1 MASVALNHVSK
12 RFGDVAAV
20 HDVHLDIQDQE
31 FLVLLGP
38 SGCGK
43 TTTLRMVAGLEDV
56 TDGSIV
62 IGEKDVTNVPPKDRD
77 IAMVFQNYALY
88 PHMTVYENMAF
99 GLKLH
104 KVPKAE
110 IDKRVN
116 EVAEILGL
124 QALLKRRPKEL
135 SGGQRQRVALGR
147 AIVREP
153 KAFLIDEPLSNL
165 DAKLRTQMR
174 VELKRLH
181 QRLGATILYVTHDQ
195 TEAMTMGTRIVVMRD
210 GVVQQVDTP
219 DGIYNRPANKFV
231 ATFVGTPAMN
241 LFDGDIAREGD
252 DVLVQTAGQKL
263 RLPKEMARAVGPLDS
278 RQVSL
283 GIRPEDITVGEL
295 PDGYLPLN
303 ATIQVIE
310 PLGHEHIVYCAA
322 GDVAIVAR
330 TVNTWSGTVGDNI
343 TLGLNA
349 DRLHAFHPDTEEA
362 LA

>member
-1 MASVALNHVSK
+1 M
-12 RFGDVAAV
+12 
-20 HDVHLDIQDQE
+20 
-31 FLVLLGP
+31 
-38 SGCGK
+38 
-43 TTTLRMVAGLEDV
+43 
-56 TDGSIV
+56 
-62 IGEKDVTNVPPKDRD
+62 
-77 IAMVFQNYALY
+77 
-88 PHMTVYENMAF
+88 
-99 GLKLH
+99 
-104 KVPKAE
+104 
-110 IDKRVN
+110 
-116 EVAEILGL
+116 
-124 QALLKRRPKEL
+124 
-135 SGGQRQRVALGR
+135 
-147 AIVREP
+147 
-153 KAFLIDEPLSNL
+153 DEPLSNL

-181 QRLGATILYVTHDQ
+181 QRLAATILYVTHDQ

-263 RLPKEMARAVGPLDS
+263 RLSKEMARAVGQLDS

-295 PDGYLPLN
+295 PEGYLPLN